1 MTTTYQYVSPGVI
14 DVTDA
19 NGATT
24 RLTFTNTGQIAQIE
38 DPLNRVTQF
47 TYDANDYLSQ
57 LTAPGNTI
65 YGFDY
70 DAEGRLLSQTDPLGQ
85 TVSFAYGLNSDAPV
99 TVTDQRGNVTTYSYD
114 ASGSL
119 TGITYEGGSGETFT
133 YNASGQLIQVV
144 ERSGDTFQYAYDG
157 EGRLTLKTFDNGT
170 FEQFTYD
177 ANGNLTTILDARG
190 DTTTLAYDTENR
202 LTQITYPTGRF
213 LQFAYDTEGRRTQ
226 LVDQDGF
233 TVNYRY
239 DGEGRLEELTDASN
253 ARIVLYEY
261 DGTGQ
266 LVQETNGNGTYTT
279 YGYDPAGQ
287 LTSIINHA
295 PDDSINSSFSYTYD
309 DLGRQ
314 TQAIAPEGTWNY
326 TYDLTGQL
334 TRAQLTSADPTIAD
348 QDLQY
353 VYDAAG
359 NRISTTINGVTT
371 NYSRNDLN
379 QYLQVGTA
387 EYIYDLDGNLT
398 QIVDGAKITTFTYND
413 ENRLIGVTTPDGD
426 SWTYEYDALGNRVA
440 TIENGQ
446 RTDYLVD
453 PFGLGDVVGEYG
465 GGGLIV
471 KYAHGLGLVSRF
483 SGNNAT
489 YYDSNLIGSTV
500 GLTNSSGEYIN
511 RYAYQPYGENL
522 LTAENIANPFE
533 YVGQWGVMNESN
545 GLDFIRARF
554 SNPIEGRFI
563 NSDPSGQNGG
573 VNLYA
578 YSYNAPTSFID
589 INGLEGI
596 PATGPSSNGGGN
608 NSQGNPNGR
617 NQKPPSPPSPPP
629 KKKSLLDPNP
639 PEPGPG
645 LGTGL
650 EGLGQ
655 PGSIIAC
662 TVAIGGAGIAL
673 LATKNPQVATSA
685 FIGIVALFAGSAQPA
700 SADEGSGDCD
710 DRTPAE
716 YPPDNAPNV
725 YDPLILD
732 LDGNGIELISIE
744 QSGVLFDLN
753 ADGFKEQTGW
763 VSPNDGMLA
772 LDANGNAQIDN
783 ITELFGDA
791 TTDGFDELRIIDSN
805 SDNIIN
811 ASDIQFSQL
820 RIWQDL
826 DQDGVTDAGELK
838 TLDQLGI
845 ETISLNT
852 TETFYEREGS
862 LIRST
867 SQFSFTNGTQNEAAS
882 IWFSVDQINTIY
894 DQPFQLKPETLFLP
908 TVRGYGQLP
917 DLYIAMSLDNQLL
930 NLMRDFVQL
939 DITDLDQAYS
949 KIEKILLRWADVDE
963 IESDSRGE
971 FFDARKLGFMEKFLL
986 QNLEFNFTSD
996 FNTLFV
1002 RQAWETIS
1010 RAIAGRLIVQGPMRS
1025 LFPDTVYN
1033 LNQDILETSV
1043 DLAIILASIQANVPS
1058 EINEAARYWS
1068 YAIAALDA
1076 HEDLFGLPQE
1086 EYDNQIKTVLAS
1098 FGLSE
1103 YLEAIRNVVWGT
1115 NDNDRLL
1122 GNEFFRSEASIASF
1136 LDGLQGND
1144 NLQGT
1149 AKNDIIFAGDGDD
1162 FIRRT
1167 QLSDSPGIDL
1177 IEGGDGYDTLADADF
1192 SDEVN
1197 DLSINSSGDPITLTD
1212 GTTIKGVE
1220 HYVNLSTGSGND
1232 TISLASRLNSSIST
1246 GDGNDV
1252 INAGLGQSDIVDG
1265 SAGDD
1270 LLILNYSVGDTGK
1283 GLTFSA
1289 STGGGPTGASG
1300 IALRQEAGTNNT
1312 LDFLQFFGIDRFEVT
1327 GTRQGDTIRT
1337 WEGDDIIN
1345 AGAGNDTIDGR
1356 GGNDTINAGA
1366 GDDEVTSSGGTLDG
1380 GAGIDELTVNLS
1392 QTEEDLAF
1400 TDLNEGIAL
1409 AGLLQAINFE
1419 QFDIHTGSGND
1430 TILRSGTANGVAVR
1444 FNDRLIAGA
1453 GDNVINAGLGQS
1465 DYAEGGAGDD
1475 LLILDYSV
1483 GDTGKGLTFSASTGG
1498 GPTGASGIALRQ
1510 EADTNNT
1517 LDFLQFFG
1525 IDRFE
1530 VTGTRQGDTIRTWEG
1545 DDVINAGAGNDII
1558 DGRGGNDIIDAGE
1571 GNDEVTSSGGTL
1583 DGGAGIDELTINLSQ
1598 SDEDLAFTDL
1608 NEGIALAGLLQANN
1622 FEQFDIHTGSGNDTI
1637 LRSGTAN
1644 GVAVRFNDRL
1654 IAGAG
1659 DNVINAGLGQSDY
1672 AEGGAGDDLLILDY
1686 SVGDTGKGLT
1696 FSASTGG
1703 GPTGASG
1710 IALRQEADT
1719 NNTLDFLQFFGIDR
1733 FEVTGTR
1740 QGDTIRTWE
1749 GDDII
1754 IAGAGN
1760 DTIDGR
1766 GGNDIID
1773 AGEGDD
1779 EVTSSGGTLDGGDGI
1794 DELTINLSQS
1804 DEDLA
1809 FTDLNE
1815 GIALA
1820 GLLQA
1825 NNFEQFDIRTGS
1837 GNDTILRSGTSNGV
1851 VVRFNDRLIA
1861 GAGDNVINAGLGQS
1875 DYAEGGAG
1883 DDLLILDYSV
1893 GDTGKGLTFSAN
1905 FGGGPTG
1912 ASGIALRQEADTNN
1926 TLDFLQFFGIDRFEV
1941 TGTRQGDTI
1950 RTWEGDDIIIAG
1962 AGNDTIDGRG
1972 GNDIIDAGEGD
1983 DEVTS
1988 SGGTLDGGDGIDE
2001 LTINLSQS
2009 DEDLA
2014 FTDLNEG
2021 IALAGLLQANN
2032 FEQFDIRTGS
2042 GNDTILRSGTSN
2054 GVVVRFNDRL
2064 IAGAGDNVINAGLGQ
2079 SDYAEGGAGNDLLIL
2094 DYSVCDTGKGL
2105 TFSANFGGGPT
2116 GVSGIALRQEA
2127 DTNNN
2132 LDFLQFVNIDRFE
2145 VTGTRQGDT
2154 IRTWEGD
2161 DIINAGAGNDIIDGR
2176 DGNDIIKAVSTTDAN
2191 PGIGEQDTIS
2201 GGVGSDTFILGT
2213 VDWVA
2218 YDDQNPTSAGEEDFA
2233 LITDFNSAEDII
2245 QLKGLASDYRLEIS
2259 GNATHL
2265 YLQKPDAEPDEL
2277 IAKLQNAT
2285 GLDLAS
2291 AAFDYVNDIPPALA
2305 VIAFDLANPHVL
2317 LGQAEITFTLEN
2329 QSSSPLDAVDL
2340 QIAYS
2345 DDETFGDDDD
2355 QIVGN
2360 LTLTD
2365 LLVGEAMSDG
2375 LTVQLPVD
2383 LLNSRAQAEDTPGQ
2397 GSSYVSQNVDYLG
2410 LVNSTG
2416 ELLATR
2422 NITYF
2427 PWDIDG
2433 SGQVTPSD
2441 AIYVINRL
2449 GQTTTPE
2456 NALADFDGSGQITP
2470 SDAIAAINRLG
2481 YAVNPTIF
2489 GDFSSS

>member
-1098 FGLSE
+1098 VGLSE

-1162 FIRRT
+1162 FIQRT
-1167 QLSDSPGIDL
+1167 QLSASPGIDL

-1197 DLSINSSGDPITLTD
+1197 DLSIDSSGDPITLID
-1212 GTTIKGVE
+1212 GTTIRGIE
-1220 HYVNLSTGSGND
+1220 HYVKLSTGSGND
-1232 TISLASRLNSSIST
+1232 TISLASRLNSIVST

-1252 INAGLGQSDIVDG
+1252 IDAGLGDDDRVDG
-1265 SAGDD
+1265 GSGDD
-1270 LLILNYSVGDTGK
+1270 LLLLDYSVDDVGK
-1283 GLTFSA
+1283 HLFFYTYLPNGTSEVNAIGF
-1289 STGGGPTGASG
+1289 
-1300 IALRQEAGTNNT
+1300 RQQADSNAT
-1312 LDFLQFFGIDRFEVT
+1312 LDSLSANNVNRFHIT
-1327 GTRQGDTIRT
+1327 GTSKD
-1337 WEGDDIIN
+1337 DDITTWIGN
-1345 AGAGNDTIDGR
+1345 DIVNGGAGNDTIDVAT
-1356 GGNDTINAGA
+1356 GGDSVNA
-1366 GDDEVTSSGGTLDG
+1366 
-1380 GAGIDELTVNLS
+1380 
-1392 QTEEDLAF
+1392 
-1400 TDLNEGIAL
+1400 
-1409 AGLLQAINFE
+1409 
-1419 QFDIHTGSGND
+1419 GSGND
-1430 TILRSGTANGVAVR
+1430 RVQA
-1444 FNDRLIAGA
+1444 IAGE
-1453 GDNVINAGLGQS
+1453 GDFLDGGDGTDTLDLDLSAQTNDIVLTSLHSGFELPGLVTATNFEAFELVTGSGDDSIRQSGISGAAAAVLRANDIVSTGDGNDVIDAGLG
-1465 DYAEGGAGDD
+1465 DDDRVDGGSGDD
-1475 LLILDYSV
+1475 LLLLDYSV
-1483 GDTGKGLTFSASTGG
+1483 DDVGKHLFFYTYLPNGTSEVNAIGFRQQADSNAALDSLSA
-1498 GPTGASGIALRQ
+1498 
-1510 EADTNNT
+1510 NNVN
-1517 LDFLQFFG
+1517 
-1525 IDRFE
+1525 RFHI
-1530 VTGTRQGDTIRTWEG
+1530 TGTSKDDDITTW
-1545 DDVINAGAGNDII
+1545 IGNDI
-1558 DGRGGNDIIDAGE
+1558 
-1571 GNDEVTSSGGTL
+1571 V
-1583 DGGAGIDELTINLSQ
+1583 
-1598 SDEDLAFTDL
+1598 
-1608 NEGIALAGLLQANN
+1608 
-1622 FEQFDIHTGSGNDTI
+1622 
-1637 LRSGTAN
+1637 N
-1644 GVAVRFNDRL
+1644 G
-1654 IAGAG
+1654 
-1659 DNVINAGLGQSDY
+1659 
-1672 AEGGAGDDLLILDY
+1672 
-1686 SVGDTGKGLT
+1686 
-1696 FSASTGG
+1696 
-1703 GPTGASG
+1703 
-1710 IALRQEADT
+1710 
-1719 NNTLDFLQFFGIDR
+1719 
-1733 FEVTGTR
+1733 
-1740 QGDTIRTWE
+1740 
-1749 GDDII
+1749 
-1754 IAGAGN
+1754 GAGN
-1760 DTIDGR
+1760 DTIDVATG
-1766 GGNDIID
+1766 GDSVNAGSGNDRVQAI
-1773 AGEGDD
+1773 AGEGDF
-1779 EVTSSGGTLDGGDGI
+1779 LDGGDGTDTLDLDLSAQTNDI
-1794 DELTINLSQS
+1794 VLTSLHSGFELP
-1804 DEDLA
+1804 
-1809 FTDLNE
+1809 
-1815 GIALA
+1815 
-1820 GLLQA
+1820 GLVTA
-1825 NNFEQFDIRTGS
+1825 TNFEAFELVTGS
-1837 GNDTILRSGTSNGV
+1837 GDDSIRQSGISGAAAAVLRANDIVST
-1851 VVRFNDRLIA
+1851 
-1861 GAGDNVINAGLGQS
+1861 GDGDDVIDAGLG
-1875 DYAEGGAG
+1875 DDDRVDGGSG
-1883 DDLLILDYSV
+1883 DDLLLLDYSV
-1893 GDTGKGLTFSAN
+1893 DDVGKHLFFYTYLPNGTSEVNAIGFRQQADSNAALDSLSAN
-1905 FGGGPTG
+1905 
-1912 ASGIALRQEADTNN
+1912 NVN
-1926 TLDFLQFFGIDRFEV
+1926 RFHI
-1941 TGTRQGDTI
+1941 TGTSKD
-1950 RTWEGDDIIIAG
+1950 DDITTWI
-1962 AGNDTIDGRG
+1962 
-1972 GNDIIDAGEGD
+1972 GNDI
-1983 DEVTS
+1983 V
-1988 SGGTLDGGDGIDE
+1988 
-2001 LTINLSQS
+2001 
-2009 DEDLA
+2009 
-2014 FTDLNEG
+2014 
-2021 IALAGLLQANN
+2021 
-2032 FEQFDIRTGS
+2032 
-2042 GNDTILRSGTSN
+2042 N
-2054 GVVVRFNDRL
+2054 G
-2064 IAGAGDNVINAGLGQ
+2064 
-2079 SDYAEGGAGNDLLIL
+2079 
-2094 DYSVCDTGKGL
+2094 
-2105 TFSANFGGGPT
+2105 
-2116 GVSGIALRQEA
+2116 
-2127 DTNNN
+2127 
-2132 LDFLQFVNIDRFE
+2132 
-2145 VTGTRQGDT
+2145 
-2154 IRTWEGD
+2154 
-2161 DIINAGAGNDIIDGR
+2161 GAGNDIIRVGSGD
-2176 DGNDIIKAVSTTDAN
+2176 DIITPTNINSPTAGRS
-2191 PGIGEQDTIS
+2191 EQDTITGGS
-2201 GGVGSDTFILGT
+2201 GADRLILGT
-2213 VDWVA
+2213 VDWIA
-2218 YDDQNPTSAGEEDFA
+2218 YDDNDSTSAGEDDFA
-2233 LITDFNSAEDII
+2233 LITDFNPVEDII

-2265 YLQKPDAEPDEL
+2265 YLQKPDTEPDEL

-2305 VIAFDLANPHVL
+2305 AIAFDLANPHVL

-2365 LLVGEAMSDG
+2365 LLVGEVMSDG

-2410 LVNSTG
+2410 LVTRTG